1 MSRRTRGAIGVV
13 LTVLLLWWV
22 LRDVSLTEVMTELRR
37 ANAWWMLLAVALAT
51 FSFVLRAMRWR
62 VLLEPGH
69 AGSSFDARFG
79 ATCAGFAANNIFPAR
94 LGEIVRAYTLARVA
108 RLPFGASVGS
118 LVVERVLDGL
128 VLASL
133 LGGAILMPGFP
144 LGETEAAG
152 YVRRAALIG
161 SIVFVLGFVVLW
173 FMARGPDF
181 VLRMWTA
188 SFGRLI
194 PERFAERLTGLI
206 ETFVHGLGALASVG
220 VLARAV
226 GWSYVVWGCL
236 AVSMWT
242 GLLAFGITGP
252 GFVGS
257 AFLQAVIGFAVALP
271 STPGFFG
278 LFEAGTRIGL
288 EPWNVPDA
296 LVVSFATSYHI
307 LTFIPITLLG
317 LWYLRHFGLRWSDVR
332 DRTEAMSEQ
341 GVDVVAVGSETP

>member
-1 MSRRTRGAIGVV
+1 VSHRSRGVIGAI

-22 LRDVSLTEVMTELRR
+22 LRDVSPADVLTELRR

-51 FSFVLRAMRWR
+51 FSFVLRAMRWQ
-62 VLLEPGH
+62 VLLEPGQ
-69 AGSSFDARFG
+69 AGASFEARFG

-94 LGEIVRAYTLARVA
+94 LGELVRAYTLARVA

-128 VLASL
+128 VLASF

-152 YVRRAALIG
+152 YVHRAALIG
-161 SIVFVLGFVVLW
+161 SLAFAVGFVVLW
-173 FMARGPDF
+173 LMARRPDG
-181 VLRMWTA
+181 VQQLWWATL
-188 SFGRLI
+188 GRLI
-194 PERFAERLTGLI
+194 PRRFTGRLSDLI
-206 ETFVHGLGALASVG
+206 ETFLDGLGALASVS

-226 GWSYVVWGCL
+226 AWSYVVWGCL
-236 AVSMWT
+236 AASMWT
-242 GLLAFGITGP
+242 GLLAFDVTGP
-252 GFVGS
+252 GFVGA

-288 EPWNVPDA
+288 EPWDVPDA

-317 LWYLRHFGLRWSDVR
+317 LWYLRHFGLRFSDVR
-332 DRTEAMSEQ
+332 ERSGPRDGQ
-341 GVDVVAVGSETP
+341 GVETVAARPEAP